1 MKKIGSVLFMVFA
14 LSCGLFLHMD
24 TAKAA
29 VQPVI
34 TPMEVVTGSE
44 NVASKK
50 YDYPVP
56 AHESTVVPIKV
67 TKPGT
72 LFVRINS
79 SEVVSD
85 IKIGLYTDAA
95 GKYLAGSSYDCSF
108 TADPNEVVVGDIP
121 VSTAGTYYLHIAY
134 RYDYTTNEAGTVN
147 ISPYLVSSADRT
159 LAYNA
164 WSAVPPKYTFNP
176 RQTYARVNITYNGY
190 IGVAQQNAKGSS
202 VPVALC
208 NSAKGVIVS
217 KSIPANKIHYYPVK
231 KGTYYIRTEGIY
243 DNIVTLKYVST
254 GVFSASRD
262 NVTTVP
268 LLGTATFD
276 VKFKADKTG
285 LLTLFER
292 TGASWDVTLLNAKKN
307 PLSPSIWQ
315 WLGSKTN
322 ATSSFAVKKGST
334 YYFRL
339 KAGIGDDDR
348 VLSYSI
354 SGASASKNTSKKKA
368 ITLKKG
374 KSKSIVILAGDKK
387 THYFKIKMTKKK
399 KLNMSFT
406 ATGHGDFTYDLIKG
420 SKRVAIRRSST
431 NGPVKSVS
439 KLKKGTYYF
448 RIKLNT
454 KSKSSGRFTLKLK

>member
-95 GKYLAGSSYDCSF
+95 GKYLAGSSYECSF
-108 TADPNEVVVGDIP
+108 TADPNEVVVGDMP
-121 VSTAGTYYLHIAY
+121 VSTARTYYLHIAY
-134 RYDYTTNEAGTVN
+134 RYDYTTNEAGKIN

-159 LAYNA
+159 LAYNT
-164 WSAVPPKYTFNP
+164 WSAIPPKYNS
-176 RQTYARVNITYNGY
+176 RQTYARVNVTYNGF
-190 IGVAQQNAKGSS
+190 IGVAQQNTKGSS
-202 VPVALC
+202 VSVALC
-208 NSAKGVIVS
+208 NSAKNVLVN
-217 KSIPANKIHYYPVK
+217 KSISANKVYYYPVK
-231 KGTYYIRTEGIY
+231 KGTYYIKTDGIF
-243 DNIVTLKYVST
+243 DGITTVKYILT
-254 GVFSASRD
+254 GGFSATQ
-262 NVTTVP
+262 NNMLTVP
-268 LLGTATFD
+268 LLGTMTYD
-276 VKFKADKTG
+276 VKFKAEKTG
-285 LLTLFER
+285 LLSLTQFNH
-292 TGASWDVTLLNAKKN
+292 TSFYVTLLNSKKKA
-307 PLSPSIWQ
+307 LSPSYFNW
-315 WLGSKTN
+315 GETN
-322 ATSSFAVKKGST
+322 NYAVKKGST

-339 KAGIGDDDR
+339 NASIGNDDR
-348 VLSYSI
+348 SISYSI
-354 SGASASKNTSKKKA
+354 AGASAPKNTSKKKA

-374 KSKSIVILAGDKK
+374 KTKNIVLLAGDKK

-399 KLNMSFT
+399 KLNLTFT
-406 ATGHGDFTYDLIKG
+406 TAGHGDFTYDLIKG